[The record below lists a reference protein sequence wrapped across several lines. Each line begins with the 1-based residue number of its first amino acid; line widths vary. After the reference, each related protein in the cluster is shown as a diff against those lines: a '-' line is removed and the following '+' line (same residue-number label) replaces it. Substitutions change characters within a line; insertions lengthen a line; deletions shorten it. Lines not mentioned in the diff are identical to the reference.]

1 MAARPSTPS
10 ATAMKDQPTLRRA
23 QLRASR
29 GETVPWSQWARL
41 TKLGCAPTKDG
52 QQYQAAL
59 ADVMAAA
66 GRHISHPRL
75 REDVER
81 FIRTIFACAADAL
94 DAYQSWKAARG
105 LVDFTDQEALA
116 LQVLSDPKLR
126 ARVRER
132 GERVFVDEFQRSEAR
147 RLGNGDFSRGQSR

>member
-10 ATAMKDQPTLRRA
+10 ATAMKDQPTLRSA

-29 GETVPWSQWARL
+29 GETLPWSQWARL

-81 FIRTIFACAADAL
+81 FIRTIFDCAADAL

-105 LVDFTDQEALA
+105 LVD
-116 LQVLSDPKLR
+116 
-126 ARVRER
+126 
-132 GERVFVDEFQRSEAR
+132 RSEEQTSE
-147 RLGNGDFSRGQSR
+147 LQSLMRI